1 MNLAHG
7 GHLSHGSPVNISGK
21 YFNIVPYGVDKETG
35 VQGTGWSRQYL
46 LSYNNGTAIVGKA
59 PAADQ
64 KGKFIGVEVI
74 ENVRGLGDDHLDVN
88 GLKSLI
94 AKAKK
99 LNEKEYTVDSWENL
113 EACLES
119 AENALTHESLKYTFE
134 KDFNEVKD
142 SLKEAIENLEKL
154 DDSSSVDK
162 PSTPDDKP
170 DTNKPAVPDN
180 DNTDVNKPDDENID
194 SDVLGEEVDTTH
206 KPNQNLTTPSG
217 NKNNHVQTGDSTT
230 IVPYAILTTCTVL
243 AYMTIRK
250 RKHV

>member
-1 MNLAHG
+1 MTIWM
-7 GHLSHGSPVNISGK
+7 SM
-21 YFNIVPYGVDKETG
+21 DK
-35 VQGTGWSRQYL
+35 
-46 LSYNNGTAIVGKA
+46 
-59 PAADQ
+59 
-64 KGKFIGVEVI
+64 
-74 ENVRGLGDDHLDVN
+74 
-88 GLKSLI
+88 LI

-194 SDVLGEEVDTTH
+194 SDVLGEEVDTTKKPTVQP
-206 KPNQNLTTPSG
+206 KPNQPTNI
-217 NKNNHVQTGDSTT
+217 KNVNGVKTGDDVM
-230 IVPYAILTTCTVL
+230 IAPYAILAMCAIGV
-243 AYMTIRK
+243 YMTLRK
-250 RKHV
+250 RKQG